1 MWDKN
6 KQSGFTIVELLI
18 VIVVIGIIAAITIVA
33 YSGIQARAQVAAV
46 SSGLEQAAKKLALYA
61 VDSNAYPPDLA
72 TVGVNNTTGTIYQY
86 SVNNSITPQTY
97 CVTATNGSTSYSIS
111 STITNPIVGGCA
123 GHGLSGVSAVTNL
136 MTNPEAISSGVGWYS
151 NVGTVHTVTK
161 GVSVT
166 GNPSGIT
173 TAARSQLV
181 SGQTSSQVLSMYN
194 IDGMDNSATPRS
206 ISVWIYVNTT
216 GYQSTIYGTGN
227 PGTTTTV
234 PLLAAG
240 WALVKTAAPLTGNAI
255 LAVGKISGNAD
266 PADYAYAT
274 GSIVVA
280 GSKNYNFAD
289 GNSPNWV
296 WNGAPNASTS
306 TGPLL

>member
-1 MWDKN
+1 LWH
-6 KQSGFTIVELLI
+6 
-18 VIVVIGIIAAITIVA
+18 IAA
-33 YSGIQARAQVAAV
+33 YRLGPKSPLFR
-46 SSGLEQAAKKLALYA
+46 LAWSKPPKSWLCTLLTTT
-61 VDSNAYPPDLA
+61 PIRPDLTTA
-72 TVGVNNTTGTIYQY
+72 GINNTSGTAYQY

-97 CVTATNGSTSYSIS
+97 CVTATDGSTSYSIS

-136 MTNPEAISSGVGWYS
+136 MTNPEAISGGVGWYP

-161 GVSVT
+161 GVVIT

-181 SGQTSSQVLSMYN
+181 SGQTNPQVLSMYN

-206 ISVWIYVNTT
+206 ISVWVYANTS

-227 PGTTTTV
+227 PGTITTV
-234 PLLAAG
+234 PQQASG
-240 WALVKTAAPLTGNAI
+240 WTLVKTSAPLTGNAI
-255 LAVGKISGNAD
+255 LYVAKTSGNAD

-280 GSKNYNFAD
+280 GSKTYNFAD
-289 GNSPNWV
+289 GNSPNWA

-306 TGPLL
+306 TGLLL